1 MEQFKK
7 TLRARVAI
15 NLFGGLFILACVIIG
30 AVTVWPAATEFSSFH
45 LGFQVGLTTVLEFFL
60 IWGSIKYL
68 RVLGKEDKLKKLY
81 YEEND
86 ERTRAINEKTGGVV
100 LNACSIIILTAG
112 ILAGYFNSV
121 VFFTLVACCLFL
133 WVAHIIL
140 YAYYSK
146 KL

>member
-7 TLRARVAI
+7 LLRTRIAV

-30 AVTVWPAATEFSSFH
+30 AVTVWPAATNFSSFH
-45 LGFQVGLTTVLEFFL
+45 LGFQVGLTTVVEFFL

-68 RVLGKEDKLKKLY
+68 RVLGKEAELKKLY

-86 ERTRAINEKTGGVV
+86 ERTRAINEKTGGNV
-100 LNACSIIILTAG
+100 LNACSLIILTAG
-112 ILAGYFNSV
+112 ILAGYFNAV
-121 VFFTLVACCLFL
+121 VFFTLVACCVFL
-133 WVAHIIL
+133 SVTHKIL
-140 YAYYSK
+140 YIYYSK